1 MAWWLAWVNMLLYI
15 KWSSTTCIS
24 LYDDTLSFNDK
35 QMPKMSLSVLL
46 CLSFY
51 LSQHAPVSLIIMVM
65 NPYWHVFSVL
75 LAIEAKCVGPG
86 FIIYTKKWAPMNERL
101 RTTLKY
107 LHVIFVVSTQRG
119 ITSQNEYLLTSGMKP
134 TPSNGTG
141 IPSLAPNCYCTV
153 RGERNKTITLMP
165 FWHVQLVCIIVI
177 ATVSVVRKL
186 PF

>member
-101 RTTLKY
+101 RTTDSGPPARHLHCLHTKRNLRLKTNIFSPAEWSQHPVTAQEFHH
-107 LHVIFVVSTQRG
+107 LHQ
-119 ITSQNEYLLTSGMKP
+119 
-134 TPSNGTG
+134 
-141 IPSLAPNCYCTV
+141 TV
-153 RGERNKTITLMP
+153 T
-165 FWHVQLVCIIVI
+165 VQF
-177 ATVSVVRKL
+177 AGKETKL
-186 PF
+186 